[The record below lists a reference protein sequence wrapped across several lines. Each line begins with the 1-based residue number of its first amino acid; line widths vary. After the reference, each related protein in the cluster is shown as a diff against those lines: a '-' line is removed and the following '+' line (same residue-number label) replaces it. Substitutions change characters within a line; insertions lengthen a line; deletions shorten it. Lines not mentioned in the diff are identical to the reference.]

1 MMSKLLNFAQG
12 LVRANQNNMPNT
24 PWKDAA
30 INAIMSGDAQA
41 GQQIANNIMQS
52 MGMTKE
58 QVMEQAKKQFNFPF

>member
-1 MMSKLLNFAQG
+1 MSKMLNFAQQ
-12 LVRANQNNMPNT
+12 LVQTNQNNLPNT
-24 PWKDAA
+24 PWRDSA

-58 QVMEQAKKQFNFPF
+58 QMMEQARKQFNLPF

>member
-1 MMSKLLNFAQG
+1 MSKMLNFAQQ
-12 LVRANQNNMPNT
+12 LVKSNQNNLPNA

-58 QVMEQAKKQFNFPF
+58 QMMEQAKKQFNLPF

>member
-12 LVRANQNNMPNT
+12 LVRANQNNMPNA
-24 PWKDAA
+24 PWRDAA

-41 GQQIANNIMQS
+41 GQQIANNIIQS

-58 QVMEQAKKQFNFPF
+58 QVIEQAKKQFNFPF

>member
-1 MMSKLLNFAQG
+1 MSKMLNFAQQ
-12 LVRANQNNMPNT
+12 LVQTNQNNLPNA
-24 PWKDAA
+24 PWRDAA

-58 QVMEQAKKQFNFPF
+58 QMMEQARKQFNLPF

>member
-1 MMSKLLNFAQG
+1 MSKMLNFAQR
-12 LVRANQNNMPNT
+12 LVQTNQNNLPNA
-24 PWKDAA
+24 PWRDAA

-58 QVMEQAKKQFNFPF
+58 QMMEQAKKQFNLPF

>member
-1 MMSKLLNFAQG
+1 MSKMLNFAQR
-12 LVRANQNNMPNT
+12 LVQTNQNNLPNA
-24 PWKDAA
+24 PWRGAA

-58 QVMEQAKKQFNFPF
+58 QMMEQARKRFNLPF

>member
-12 LVRANQNNMPNT
+12 LVRANQNNMPNA

>member
-1 MMSKLLNFAQG
+1 MSKMLNFAQR
-12 LVRANQNNMPNT
+12 LVQSNQNNLPNA
-24 PWKDAA
+24 PWRDAA

-58 QVMEQAKKQFNFPF
+58 QMMEQARKQFNLPF

>member
-1 MMSKLLNFAQG
+1 MSKLLNFAQG
-12 LVRANQNNMPNT
+12 LVRANQNNMPDA

>member
-1 MMSKLLNFAQG
+1 MSKLLNFAQG
-12 LVRANQNNMPNT
+12 LVRANQNNMPNA

-41 GQQIANNIMQS
+41 GQQIANNLMQS

-58 QVMEQAKKQFNFPF
+58 QMIEQAKKQFNLPF

>member
-1 MMSKLLNFAQG
+1 MSKMLNFAQR
-12 LVRANQNNMPNT
+12 LVQTNQNNLPNA

-58 QVMEQAKKQFNFPF
+58 QGMDIARKQHLF

>member
-1 MMSKLLNFAQG
+1 MSKMLNFAQR
-12 LVRANQNNMPNT
+12 LVQTNQNNLPNA
-24 PWKDAA
+24 PWRDAA

-58 QVMEQAKKQFNFPF
+58 QMIEQAKKQFNLPF

>member
-1 MMSKLLNFAQG
+1 MSKMLNFAQR
-12 LVRANQNNMPNT
+12 LVQTNQNNLPNA

-30 INAIMSGDAQA
+30 INAILSGDAQA

-58 QVMEQAKKQFNFPF
+58 QMMEQARKQFNLPF

>member
-1 MMSKLLNFAQG
+1 MSKMLNFAQR
-12 LVRANQNNMPNT
+12 LVQTNQNNLPNA
-24 PWKDAA
+24 PWRDAA

-58 QVMEQAKKQFNFPF
+58 QMLEQARKQFNLPF

>member
-1 MMSKLLNFAQG
+1 MSKMLNFAQQ
-12 LVRANQNNMPNT
+12 LVKSNQNNLPNV
-24 PWKDAA
+24 PWRDAA

-58 QVMEQAKKQFNFPF
+58 QMMEQARKQFNLPF

>member
-1 MMSKLLNFAQG
+1 MSKMLNFAQR
-12 LVRANQNNMPNT
+12 LVQTNQNNLPNA

-58 QVMEQAKKQFNFPF
+58 QMMEQARKQFNLPF

>member
-1 MMSKLLNFAQG
+1 MSKLLNFAQG
-12 LVRANQNNMPNT
+12 LVRANQNNMPNA

-41 GQQIANNIMQS
+41 GQQIANNLMQS

>member
-1 MMSKLLNFAQG
+1 MSKLLNFAQG
-12 LVRANQNNMPNT
+12 LVRANQNNMPNA

-30 INAIMSGDAQA
+30 INAIMSGDTQA

-58 QVMEQAKKQFNFPF
+58 QMIEQAKKQFNLPL

>member
-1 MMSKLLNFAQG
+1 MSKMLNFAQQ
-12 LVRANQNNMPNT
+12 LVRINQNNLPNT
-24 PWKDAA
+24 PWRDAA

-58 QVMEQAKKQFNFPF
+58 QMMEQAKKQFNLPF

>member
-1 MMSKLLNFAQG
+1 MSKMLNFAQR
-12 LVRANQNNMPNT
+12 LVQSNQNNLPNA
-24 PWKDAA
+24 PWRDAA

-58 QVMEQAKKQFNFPF
+58 QMMEQAKKQFNLPF

>member
-1 MMSKLLNFAQG
+1 MSKLLNFAQG

>member
-1 MMSKLLNFAQG
+1 MSKMLNFAQR
-12 LVRANQNNMPNT
+12 LVQTNQSNLPNA
-24 PWKDAA
+24 PWRDAA

-58 QVMEQAKKQFNFPF
+58 QMMEQARKQFNLPF

>member
-1 MMSKLLNFAQG
+1 MSKLLNFAQG
-12 LVRANQNNMPNT
+12 LVRANQNNMPNA

>member
-1 MMSKLLNFAQG
+1 MSKLLNLAQG
-12 LVRANQNNMPNT
+12 LIRANQNSMPNT

-52 MGMTKE
+52 MGITKE

>member
-1 MMSKLLNFAQG
+1 MSKMLNFAQQ
-12 LVRANQNNMPNT
+12 LVKSNQNNLPNA
-24 PWKDAA
+24 PWRDAA

-58 QVMEQAKKQFNFPF
+58 QMMEQARKQFNLPF

>member
-1 MMSKLLNFAQG
+1 MSRMLNFAQR
-12 LVRANQNNMPNT
+12 LVQTNQNNLPNA
-24 PWKDAA
+24 PWRDAA

-58 QVMEQAKKQFNFPF
+58 QMMEQARKQFNLPF

>member
-1 MMSKLLNFAQG
+1 MSKMLNFAQR
-12 LVRANQNNMPNT
+12 LVQTNQNNLPNV
-24 PWKDAA
+24 PWRDAA

-58 QVMEQAKKQFNFPF
+58 QMMEQARKQFNLPF

>member
-1 MMSKLLNFAQG
+1 MSKLLNFAQG

-41 GQQIANNIMQS
+41 GQQIANNLMQS

-58 QVMEQAKKQFNFPF
+58 QMIEQAKKQFNFPF

>member
-1 MMSKLLNFAQG
+1 MSKMLNFAQR
-12 LVRANQNNMPNT
+12 LVQTNQNNLPNA
-24 PWKDAA
+24 PWRDTA

-58 QVMEQAKKQFNFPF
+58 QMMEQARKQFNLPF